1 MAIYFVS
8 LDMRSV
14 QHDYGPLYAR
24 LRTLDAH
31 QAQSTAWLIES
42 PLPLTELRDDLRA
55 YLDPGD
61 GLFLIVMTAGT
72 GWSATHAEH
81 DTGLWLKER
90 RP

>member
-14 QHDYGPLYAR
+14 QHDYGPFYAR
-24 LRTLDAH
+24 LRALDAH

-42 PLPLTELRDDLRA
+42 PLPLQELSDDLRA

-72 GWSATHAEH
+72 GWAATHAEH
-81 DTGLWLKER
+81 DTGLWLKQR

>member
-8 LDMRSV
+8 LDMRAV
-14 QHDYGPLYAR
+14 QHDYGPLYAH

-31 QAQSTAWLIES
+31 QAQPTAWLIES
-42 PLPLTELRDDLRA
+42 PAPLQELTDHLRR

-61 GLFLIVMTAGT
+61 GLFLIVMTASTGWAATHVEHGT
-72 GWSATHAEH
+72 GE
-81 DTGLWLKER
+81 WLKER